1 MRCIAILSVF
11 FFLSCSNNEGNQDP
25 TKENKK
31 KQTTVVPANGFKLRW
46 ERFKEVEGYENE
58 LKIFA
63 KKVNID
69 LGNAAISTQGKVDNI
84 IAHWHISGQ
93 DSLLHF
99 EIPKEEIV
107 ALQKDSTGALKLSPV
122 FYLSNN
128 PIFQSN
134 VLNNGLISEMTVKIN
149 GKEISIPIHP
159 HVNPMQLG
167 MNNTISFPI
176 DGKYFELVN
185 PATNQTIEKDSIQ
198 LKIFK

>member
-1 MRCIAILSVF
+1 MRYLVILNVF
-11 FFLSCSNNEGNQDP
+11 LLLSCGSNEDNENPEKG
-25 TKENKK
+25 NKK
-31 KQTTVVPANGFKLRW
+31 KQTTVVPADGFKLRW

-58 LKIFA
+58 LKLFA

-84 IAHWHISGQ
+84 IAHWHITGQ
-93 DSLLHF
+93 DSLLHI

-122 FYLSNN
+122 FYLSSN
-128 PIFQSN
+128 PIFVSN
-134 VLNNGLISEMTVKIN
+134 VLHNGLISEMMVKIN
-149 GKEISIPIHP
+149 GKEINIPIKP
-159 HVNPMQLG
+159 NVNPMQLG
-167 MNNTISFPI
+167 MNNTLSFPI